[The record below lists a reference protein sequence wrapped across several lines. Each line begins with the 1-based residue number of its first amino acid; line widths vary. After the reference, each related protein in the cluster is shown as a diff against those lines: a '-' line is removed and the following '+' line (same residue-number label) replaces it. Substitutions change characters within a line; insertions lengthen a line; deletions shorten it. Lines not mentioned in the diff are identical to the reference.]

1 MADGR
6 ARVCRR
12 ERCTAGVGEQI
23 EYVDR
28 AACVTD
34 HLVDK
39 IPVGSLLGEQTGMLE
54 AHRLELE
61 RQIAVVD
68 GPLLGQLADFPLAA
82 ACVRA
87 MVDGVRL
94 VPNLTVLVAR
104 PDSLRVGALQNLIA
118 PSFNFFTAAAVEH
131 GVVLPM
137 ICDPHKYSPL
147 HYI

>member
-6 ARVCRR
+6 AGVCRR
-12 ERCTAGVGEQI
+12 KRSAAGVREQV
-23 EYVDR
+23 EHADR

-39 IPVGSLLGEQTGMLE
+39 IPVGSLFGKQTGMLE

-61 RQIAVVD
+61 RQITVVD
-68 GPLLGQLADFPLAA
+68 SPLLGQLADFPLAA
-82 ACVRA
+82 ARVRA
-87 MVDGVRL
+87 MIDSVRL
-94 VPNLTVLVAR
+94 IPDFAVLVAR

-131 GVVLPM
+131 GVVFPM